1 MESCEL
7 EWLFLL
13 QAAEKALKAA
23 QYSVDAHKTNIHN
36 LVQNSLIL
44 DDSQLTR
51 LSSQLENHL
60 GDSTR
65 MRYPDQVWSP
75 QIPNDVY
82 SQEMA
87 HDALELARSI
97 LDLVRSRVL

>member
-1 MESCEL
+1 MESFEL

-36 LVQNSLIL
+36 LVLNSQTLN
-44 DDSQLTR
+44 DSQLTT
-51 LSSQLENHL
+51 LSSQLENRL

-65 MRYPDQVWSP
+65 MRYPDQVSFP
-75 QIPNDVY
+75 RIPNDVY
-82 SQEMA
+82 SQDMA
-87 HDALELARSI
+87 QAALGVARSI
-97 LDLVRSRVL
+97 LDKVRSRVL

>member
-1 MESCEL
+1 M
-7 EWLFLL
+7 L

-36 LVQNSLIL
+36 LVQNSLTL
-44 DDSQLTR
+44 DDSQLTT

-65 MRYPDQVWSP
+65 MRYPDQVCFP
-75 QIPNDVY
+75 RIPNDVY
-82 SQEMA
+82 SRDMAQE
-87 HDALELARSI
+87 ALGLARRI
-97 LDLVRSRVL
+97 LDKVRSKVL